1 MKMEDA
7 SADSV
12 TPQVSRL
19 CSGGPFDLMSRRV
32 VAANNR
38 TIAERI
44 VKEIHAY
51 TPARDDAAALRG
63 ADL

>member
-1 MKMEDA
+1 
-7 SADSV
+7 
-12 TPQVSRL
+12 
-19 CSGGPFDLMSRRV
+19 MSRRV

-51 TPARDDAAALRG
+51 TPARDDAAAPRG